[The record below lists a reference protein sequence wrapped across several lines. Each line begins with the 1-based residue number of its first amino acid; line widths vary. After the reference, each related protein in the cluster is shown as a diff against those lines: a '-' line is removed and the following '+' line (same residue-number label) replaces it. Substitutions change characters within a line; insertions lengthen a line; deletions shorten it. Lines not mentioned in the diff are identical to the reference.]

1 MPNLTEKGQFA
12 FNVAFQHFKTQK
24 FSAADLTSVCGERI
38 SAASLNAIV
47 NKGYMLKEA
56 GSPVKFYFVED
67 IDTILLNE
75 EKEKGGLD
83 NSTLLKAK
91 KEQNDEFYTSY
102 DTIEAEVGK
111 YYKQFE
117 NKIIYLP
124 CDDPAEKKSEFWSY
138 FVDNFEAFKLKK
150 LIATHYN
157 ESGNAYKIWIDRD
170 NSGNGFIDDADA
182 IQEDLI
188 GNGDFRS
195 AECLEILDECDI
207 VCTNPPFSL
216 IKEFIPLI
224 INHNKKFLII
234 CPQNAFKYKD
244 TFPYVK
250 NGEVWPGYS
259 FNKTFDFIMDDSY
272 AMGKGSYIDENGKK
286 HGKVP
291 GCCWMTNLPNGRQ
304 AEELILTKEYKPVN
318 YKKYDNYDAI
328 DVGELNDIPMNYDGV
343 MGVPI
348 SFLGKHNP
356 NQFELLGCSYKYG
369 AIPEHKSGTPYN
381 AILAG
386 KEQFVRLFIRHK
398 K

>member
-12 FNVAFQHFKTQK
+12 FNTALQHFKTQK
-24 FSAADLTSVCGERI
+24 FSAADLTAVSGEKV

-56 GSPVKFYFVED
+56 GSPVKFYFVD
-67 IDTILLNE
+67 NIDMILEL
-75 EKEKGGLD
+75 EKNAKGGLD

-102 DTIEAEVGK
+102 STIEEEVSQYHTYFRDK
-111 YYKQFE
+111 VV
-117 NKIIYLP
+117 YLP

-138 FVDNFEAFKLKK
+138 FVDNFEAFGLKK

-157 ESGNAYKIWIDRD
+157 ENGKAYKIWIDRD
-170 NSGNGFIDDADA
+170 NAVGFIDDDDA
-182 IQEDLI
+182 VQEDLN

-195 AECLEILDECDI
+195 EECIKILDECDI

-224 INHNKKFLII
+224 INHGKQFLII

-244 TFPYVK
+244 TFHYVRDGK
-250 NGEVWPGYS
+250 VWPGYS

-272 AMGKGSYIDENGKK
+272 AMGKGSYIDDKGNK

-291 GCCWMTNLPNGRQ
+291 GCCWMTNLPNRRI
-304 AEELILTKEYKPVN
+304 AEKLILTKEYKPVN

-328 DVGELNDIPMNYDGV
+328 DVKELTDIPMNYDGV

-356 NQFELLGCSYKYG
+356 DQFELLGCSYKYG
-369 AIPEHKSGTPYN
+369 AIPEHKEGTPYN
-381 AILAG
+381 AILEG
-386 KEQFVRLFIRHK
+386 KEQYVRLFIRHK